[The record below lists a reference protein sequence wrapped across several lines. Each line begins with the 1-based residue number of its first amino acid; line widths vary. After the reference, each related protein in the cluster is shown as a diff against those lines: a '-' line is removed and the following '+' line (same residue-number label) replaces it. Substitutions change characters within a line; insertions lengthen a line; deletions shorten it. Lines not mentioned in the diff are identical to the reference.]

1 MAIQPG
7 SGYTF
12 SASSLGE
19 NLNIL
24 QPWSEWDSSV
34 SISKIVQQYE
44 LSAKRVGFVDKLQLA
59 NGTVC
64 FTQSNMPRVR
74 QGGHYDQ
81 RQGYITK
88 SAVFGAGVSVTP
100 GTGSSVWMEDG
111 GYYNIVNAG
120 TYYVTI
126 SKFDITATFDDTDS
140 TLLNEEAPFV
150 SIFKASDPLQA
161 KLIFETG
168 PSEYVNFTNVQK
180 MKGYDA
186 ESTGLSGDWGNCHTS
201 WFNPVKWGYSVKLI
215 GIVTATASVEGMR
228 LTIDQHIVGPIDMQ
242 IPVLFNGTTLCNV
255 PGMTETSDPYN
266 TNKLSVP
273 KWNNVV
279 NNGKL
284 LSIATIVPENTDW
297 YQEFIGTADWTESNY
312 SYLKVDGCIN
322 EDTCYPFRVRR
333 NGYATSTVWEICP
346 GSVNGR
352 MPDPAF
358 DTFECTDGF
367 VWLKLWY
374 DGVEFPKDAPYG
386 ITAENGATVPAD
398 TDTYGYIP
406 IAQFTGDVVT
416 QLVTGSLFA
425 DRIKLGSLTARYYYS
440 RV

>member
-7 SGYTF
+7 PGYTF
-12 SASSLGE
+12 SASSLGT
-19 NLNIL
+19 NLNIS
-24 QPWSEWDSSV
+24 QPWSEWDTSV
-34 SISKIVQQYE
+34 SIPQIIQQFE
-44 LSAKRVGFVDKLQLA
+44 LLVKNVGGVDKLQLA

-74 QGGHYDQ
+74 QGAHYDQ

-88 SAVFGAGVSVTP
+88 TAVLGTGISTTAGA
-100 GTGSSVWMEDG
+100 GSSVLMEAG
-111 GYYNIVNAG
+111 GYYNLTSAG

-126 SKFDITATFDDTDS
+126 SKFDVTATFDDTDS

-168 PSEYVNFTNVQK
+168 PSEYVNMTNVQK
-180 MKGYDA
+180 MAGYDA
-186 ESTGLSGDWGNCHTS
+186 DSTGLAGDFGNCHTT

-215 GIVTATASVEGMR
+215 GIVTATTTPAGIS
-228 LTIDQHIVGPIDMQ
+228 LSIDQHIVGPIDLQ

-255 PGMTETSDPYN
+255 ANMTEAEDPYN
-266 TNKLSVP
+266 ANKDSFP
-273 KWNNVV
+273 KWLNVV
-279 NNGKL
+279 NNEKF
-284 LSIATIVPENTDW
+284 LSIGTIVPANTDW
-297 YQEFIGTADWTESNY
+297 YQEFIGPGDWTEVNY
-312 SYLKVDGCIN
+312 SYLKVAGCIN
-322 EDTCYPFRVRR
+322 EDTCFPFKVRR
-333 NGYATSTVWEICP
+333 NGFAESTVWEICP

-358 DTFECTDGF
+358 DTFEMTDGF
-367 VWLKLWY
+367 VWLRLWY
-374 DGVEFPKDAPYG
+374 NNDKFPEDGPYG
-386 ITAENGATVPAD
+386 IMAEHGYAVPAD

-406 IAQFTGDVVT
+406 IAQITGDVVT
-416 QLVTGSLFA
+416 QLVTGSLWA
-425 DRIKLGSLTARYYYS
+425 DRIKLGSLTAKYYYS